1 MLRFSFYKI
10 TTVERMTGTLEAKQ
24 HIYQTANAEWQ
35 AETRSWSKLGSRR
48 TGAKEICARDILEI
62 VLMEMRHI
70 SFLVLRQANELRIA
84 SKYVIGINEW
94 IGRK

>member
-1 MLRFSFYKI
+1 
-10 TTVERMTGTLEAKQ
+10 
-24 HIYQTANAEWQ
+24 
-35 AETRSWSKLGSRR
+35 
-48 TGAKEICARDILEI
+48 
-62 VLMEMRHI
+62 MEMRHI